1 MNHVVPWLISGSC
14 TERHQCVPPCDEKK
28 TVGGST
34 KGQRLT
40 GSVRLNNVEGQKENV
55 WARKNLGI
63 AQRLKCVG
71 CWGCEPTMLSISFG
85 YFYFIHNAMECI
97 FYLFKILDN

>member
-1 MNHVVPWLISGSC
+1 MNGDSHGLKRIELYGPQCPCSFGGGMGIMWSVVISGSC
-14 TERHQCVPPCDEKK
+14 TERHQCVSPCDEKK

-40 GSVRLNNVEGQKENV
+40 GSVRLDNAEGQKENV

-71 CWGCEPTMLSISFG
+71 CMVF
-85 YFYFIHNAMECI
+85 
-97 FYLFKILDN
+97 

>member
-1 MNHVVPWLISGSC
+1 MNHVVSWLISGSC
-14 TERHQCVPPCDEKK
+14 TERHQCVSPCDEKK

-40 GSVRLNNVEGQKENV
+40 GSVWLDNVEGQKENV

-71 CWGCEPTMLSISFG
+71 CMVFRTNDALNLFW
-85 YFYFIHNAMECI
+85 I
-97 FYLFKILDN
+97 FLFPA

>member
-1 MNHVVPWLISGSC
+1 MDYLSASNSMVLNVLALSAEGWESCGPVVISGSC
-14 TERHQCVPPCDEKK
+14 TERHQCVSPCDEKK

-40 GSVRLNNVEGQKENV
+40 GSVRLDNAEGQKENV

-71 CWGCEPTMLSISFG
+71 CMVF
-85 YFYFIHNAMECI
+85 
-97 FYLFKILDN
+97 